1 MNTPERILASVSP
14 DKFVGRGPE
23 IARLIAHAS
32 DGGILDLH
40 AAPDAGSSEILRQV
54 HDHFYR
60 TASSIVPSY
69 FRLRRGETASDAG
82 RRFVREFI
90 TLIAAFDRRVPELI
104 SAKPEIRELLGL
116 VPEHHRSWIE
126 SVADL
131 AETDAPL
138 ESLLAVPFR
147 AAANGVR
154 SFVLI
159 DEFERAADTELA
171 DAMRRVFADRSLP
184 SVFCFARR
192 SRPGTAPTARLHVD
206 LPTRADAAELIA
218 SYAQERCVSLSDEVR
233 DLAVLQLG
241 ARPVHLKGIV
251 DAAAASD
258 APLSSFANFAAIYT
272 DELFGISIGRKI
284 DRELDRIAGDPEL
297 EKEIFKQLCAA
308 NDSGSTHEIEWQT
321 RLGISPAECDAVLSL
336 LHESEFITRASG
348 RVFFCGSDKILVDYL
363 RARKELETSGKTRAR
378 VVAEELSAAFGRT
391 QKLLARVYRRD
402 AAIGLR
408 GLLMSFA
415 GQSVAAVS
423 IDISKFD
430 AELKGRSDEEQLAK
444 IAATPDRL
452 LLPHVLF
459 SVNAAD
465 IYPSIGRV
473 ADAERTAIAFGISET
488 GANTAWL
495 AAEFDSKFAASLDL
509 TEYWLDRLEMAAHA
523 SELKNYRLWL
533 VTREG
538 FDEAAMQA
546 LATRGALGTSNRQIE
561 LLRIELGLAG
571 QRPSAAPER
580 FEITIPMIGDS
591 EIVAA
596 SFAEDIAERQGF
608 SQRSINQIKTALV
621 EACINA
627 SEHSLSP
634 ERKIHLTFTLLRDR
648 LEITVRNRGIRLIDR
663 PSAGVDAKEG
673 RRRGWGLELIAKL
686 SDSVEILPTDDGTS
700 IRITKLLS

>member
-1 MNTPERILASVSP
+1 
-14 DKFVGRGPE
+14 
-23 IARLIAHAS
+23 
-32 DGGILDLH
+32 
-40 AAPDAGSSEILRQV
+40 
-54 HDHFYR
+54 
-60 TASSIVPSY
+60 
-69 FRLRRGETASDAG
+69 
-82 RRFVREFI
+82 
-90 TLIAAFDRRVPELI
+90 
-104 SAKPEIRELLGL
+104 
-116 VPEHHRSWIE
+116 
-126 SVADL
+126 
-131 AETDAPL
+131 
-138 ESLLAVPFR
+138 
-147 AAANGVR
+147 
-154 SFVLI
+154 
-159 DEFERAADTELA
+159 
-171 DAMRRVFADRSLP
+171 
-184 SVFCFARR
+184 
-192 SRPGTAPTARLHVD
+192 
-206 LPTRADAAELIA
+206 
-218 SYAQERCVSLSDEVR
+218 
-233 DLAVLQLG
+233 
-241 ARPVHLKGIV
+241 
-251 DAAAASD
+251 
-258 APLSSFANFAAIYT
+258 
-272 DELFGISIGRKI
+272 
-284 DRELDRIAGDPEL
+284 
-297 EKEIFKQLCAA
+297 
-308 NDSGSTHEIEWQT
+308 
-321 RLGISPAECDAVLSL
+321 VLSL

-408 GLLMSFA
+408 GLLTSFA